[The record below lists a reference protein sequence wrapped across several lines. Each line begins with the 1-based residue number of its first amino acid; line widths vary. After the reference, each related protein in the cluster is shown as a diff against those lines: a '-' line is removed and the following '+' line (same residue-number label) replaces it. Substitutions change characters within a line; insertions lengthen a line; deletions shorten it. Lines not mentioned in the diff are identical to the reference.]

1 MKMIPIDHE
10 IIGVDQSPI
19 DRCEPPHFDGC
30 PAQQESSDEGVT
42 STVECTKLSYKPRN
56 VDQRE
61 TRKKV
66 KIKSLQEKVKER
78 NTEIRK
84 LENNYGK
91 KKYQNMQITRKTS
104 RCCF

>member
-1 MKMIPIDHE
+1 MR
-10 IIGVDQSPI
+10 VL
-19 DRCEPPHFDGC
+19 R
-30 PAQQESSDEGVT
+30 
-42 STVECTKLSYKPRN
+42 TVECTKLSYKPRN

-84 LENNYGK
+84 LENMVK
-91 KKYQNMQITRKTS
+91 KIKT
-104 RCCF
+104 CKLQEKLADVVF